1 MTRFART
8 FFVLLLTALWL
19 PVQGLALLVMPLSM
33 LASTAAVAT
42 DVTTP
47 EQHAASADGPCHE
60 QGRAADEECSSAC
73 QHCSLCQHGC
83 SGYTAQNSAA
93 GQWLAAHPVLQSGA
107 VSKLT
112 SQIPEPL
119 DHPPRHTH

>member
-33 LASTAAVAT
+33 LASTAAVAA

-47 EQHAASADGPCHE
+47 GQHAASADGPCHE
-60 QGRAADEECSSAC
+60 QGQAADEEGSSAC
-73 QHCSLCQHGC
+73 QHCSVCQHGC
-83 SGYTAQNSAA
+83 SGYTAQNAAA
-93 GQWLAAHPVLQSGA
+93 GQWLATHPVLQSGA

-119 DHPPRHTH
+119 DHPPRQAH